1 MPYRIIRNNEENH
14 LSEVKMLFSGST
26 EIVITSPFLS
36 VDVMKSLGNYLTER
50 VKNVTLITTLKPHA
64 VEQFNKVQV
73 LNELFIL
80 KKTRGFNLTVRIDND
95 LHGKIYI
102 GKNEDK
108 YVGCIISSAN
118 FTNNGLEHNH
128 EWGVFMDNQEETARI
143 HEQVMF
149 DATMSLDES
158 DLRKML
164 QYIKEHPEEQVENP
178 KINAKFVDL
187 LKPVVSAQGESVT
200 YWIKPLGTS
209 EEPVS
214 ENTLFGQTEHDITF
228 AKYPQR
234 VMAGDVLIAYAVK
247 TQRML
252 SVYTATE
259 EKGYVKYFKRERDKQ
274 WPWYVKCKNNTP
286 LFGANWPNINL
297 TLRELRESYL
307 REFPDGL
314 VSMKSQN
321 LDALKHGHDHLRLD
335 TRFAQYVIEKM
346 MEINM
351 AL

>member
-1 MPYRIIRNNEENH
+1 
-14 LSEVKMLFSGST
+14 
-26 EIVITSPFLS
+26 
-36 VDVMKSLGNYLTER
+36 
-50 VKNVTLITTLKPHA
+50 
-64 VEQFNKVQV
+64 
-73 LNELFIL
+73 
-80 KKTRGFNLTVRIDND
+80 
-95 LHGKIYI
+95 
-102 GKNEDK
+102 
-108 YVGCIISSAN
+108 
-118 FTNNGLEHNH
+118 
-128 EWGVFMDNQEETARI
+128 MDSQEETARI
-143 HEQVMF
+143 HEQVML

-178 KINAKFVDL
+178 KIKANFVDL
-187 LKPVVSAQGESVT
+187 LKPVVSANGKSVT

-214 ENTLFGQTEHDITF
+214 ENTSFGQAEFDITF
-228 AKYPQR
+228 ARYPQS
-234 VMAGDVLIAYAVK
+234 VMAGDVLITYAVK

-259 EKGYVKYFKRERDKQ
+259 EKDSVKYFKRERDKQ
-274 WPWYVKCKNNTP
+274 WPWYVKCINNTP

-314 VSMKSQN
+314 VSKKSQN

-335 TRFAQYVIEKM
+335 ARFAQYVIKKM